1 MNESTIIVPA
11 GKIRCYIHTDT
22 FRDDTPEEHV
32 RQRVARSLIEEYGY
46 EKADLHLE
54 FPVKMGA
61 GTRKRLDI
69 AIYPPGQPHQQ
80 ENIFIIVEAK
90 RDDMRPTDRKDGVDQ
105 LKSYLAACMNAR
117 WGLWVGSEM
126 IALEKE
132 TDPQKAKHTPFL
144 DATDIPLKGAD
155 EPKRLEFSELVP
167 ATEGLRAVFKRCH
180 NYLHTNGNLGKEKAF
195 FELLKLIF
203 CKIHDER
210 ESSGLLEFCVT
221 TEERRSELGQ
231 RKLKSRIG
239 KLFDTV
245 KEDYPYI
252 FPTKGEVIELDNR
265 SLAYCVAE
273 LQKFSLLQTAS
284 DIKGEAY
291 EEIVGVTSRRDHGA
305 FFTPRNVCDM
315 AASIVL
321 STFRPERRLKLKIL
335 DPACGTGGFLR
346 AALLAIKDIIAE
358 QEIRKWGKSKEK
370 AESAITSRLRSICDS
385 NIFGIDKL
393 PELVRAAQMN
403 LAMHGDGSTNVFH
416 ANSLQPFG
424 GWADEARESIKP
436 GTFDVV
442 FTNPP
447 FGSRLPIDDPQI
459 LDQFQLSRFEAKSPR
474 SSMPPEQVFVERCL
488 DFLKPG
494 GRMAIVLPDSIL
506 SNPGLAWLRR
516 WILRHAWIVASV
528 DLPREMFAKSETHT
542 MTSILVLQKFSSE
555 ERRIVDQVGRLP
567 DYEIFMAIA
576 DKVGWD
582 LRGQPVFVRTP
593 EGEEVL
599 RKITRTVS
607 GRNAKGDVIE
617 SKREVEEPII
627 DDHLPAI
634 SELFAEW
641 LNEGAP
647 RRWMNG

>member
-1 MNESTIIVPA
+1 
-11 GKIRCYIHTDT
+11 
-22 FRDDTPEEHV
+22 
-32 RQRVARSLIEEYGY
+32 
-46 EKADLHLE
+46 
-54 FPVKMGA
+54 
-61 GTRKRLDI
+61 
-69 AIYPPGQPHQQ
+69 
-80 ENIFIIVEAK
+80 
-90 RDDMRPTDRKDGVDQ
+90 
-105 LKSYLAACMNAR
+105 
-117 WGLWVGSEM
+117 
-126 IALEKE
+126 
-132 TDPQKAKHTPFL
+132 
-144 DATDIPLKGAD
+144 
-155 EPKRLEFSELVP
+155 
-167 ATEGLRAVFKRCH
+167 
-180 NYLHTNGNLGKEKAF
+180 
-195 FELLKLIF
+195 LIF

-210 ESSGLLEFCVT
+210 ESSGNLEFCVT

-231 RKLKSRIG
+231 RKLKTRIS

-252 FPTKGEVIELDNR
+252 FPSKGEVIELDNR
-265 SLAYCVAE
+265 SLGYCVAE

-315 AASIVL
+315 AAKIVL
-321 STFRPERRLKLKIL
+321 ATYRPERVLKLKIL

-346 AALLAIKDIIAE
+346 ATLLAIKEIIAE
-358 QEIRKWGKSKEK
+358 QEYRKWGKNKYK
-370 AESAITSRLRSICDS
+370 AQTAITDRLRSTCDS
-385 NIFGIDKL
+385 DIFGIDKL

-424 GWADEARESIKP
+424 AWPDDAREKIKP

-459 LDQFQLSRFEAKSPR
+459 LDQFELSRFEAKAPR
-474 SSMPPEQVFVERCL
+474 SSMPPEQIFVERCL
-488 DFLKPG
+488 NFLKPG

-516 WILRHAWIVASV
+516 WVLENAWIIASV
-528 DLPREMFAKSETHT
+528 DLPREMFAKSDTHT

-576 DKVGWD
+576 DKIGWD
-582 LRGQPVFVRTP
+582 LRGQPVYVRTP
-593 EGEEVL
+593 DGEEVL
-599 RKITRTVS
+599 RKTYKTVS
-607 GRNAKGDVIE
+607 GRNARGDVTE
-617 SKREVEEPII
+617 TVREVEEAII

-634 SELFAEW
+634 SDLFVGW